1 MTDTLT
7 LGALI
12 ELLSLLVG
20 VFALGFALGRDNGR
34 K

>member
-12 ELLSLLVG
+12 ELLSLLIG
-20 VFALGFALGRDNGR
+20 VFALGFVLGRDR
-34 K
+34 RR